1 MATIRI
7 NRKHDLDQDR
17 IRDEIQKLA
26 DELAR
31 KLSARYQW
39 RGDRLMFE
47 RSGANGHIDIG
58 DSDVDVE
65 IKLGMLLTPLKSQI
79 ESTIEEYLDSRLG

>member
-7 NRKHDLDQDR
+7 HRKHDLDRDR
-17 IRDEIQKLA
+17 VREEIQQLA

-39 RGDRLMFE
+39 HGDRLTFE
-47 RSGANGHIDIG
+47 RSGASGHIDFDQSGI
-58 DSDVDVE
+58 DVE

-79 ESTIEEYLDSRLG
+79 ESTIEDYLRNRLG